1 MITKKKFGT
10 LACGSDVYA
19 YTLENNNGM
28 SVKILDLGGIIN
40 QINVPDKEGR
50 LTDVIGGYDNVDYYA
65 NATGYQGALIGR
77 FGNRICNGKF
87 TLDGKEYSLFCNNN
101 VVNHLHG
108 GKIGFDKKI
117 WKVTPIDGDS
127 PALELEYVS
136 PDGEEGYPGTLSVK
150 VTYTLTSDNA
160 LSIRYQATTDKKT
173 ILNLTNHAYFNLG
186 GYASGCVKGHYLEM
200 DAESYIKTDSLLIP
214 TGEIALVDGTPFDFR
229 KGKLVGDEIDADNVD
244 LKIAG
249 GYDHCF
255 NFTGGESKEPVLR
268 ATLKDPKSGR
278 IMKMYTNQPCVQ
290 LYTGNFLDDDGYPFK
305 GGCVKKKQMALCLE
319 TQHMPDAIN
328 HPNFTDVTLDVG
340 ETYDYTTVYAFSAE

>member
-1 MITKKKFGT
+1 MISKKKFGT
-10 LACGSDVYA
+10 LECGSDVYA

-40 QINVPDKEGR
+40 QINVPDKKGR
-50 LTDVIGGYDNVDYYA
+50 LTDIIGGYDNIDYYA
-65 NATGYQGALIGR
+65 KATGYQGALIGR
-77 FGNRICNGKF
+77 FGNRICKGKF

-101 VVNHLHG
+101 AVNHLHG

-117 WKVTPIDGDS
+117 WKATPVDGDS

-136 PDGEEGYPGTLSVK
+136 PDGEEGYPGTLTVK
-150 VTYTLTSDNA
+150 VTYTLTADNA

-186 GYASGCVKGHYLEM
+186 GYASGCVRGHYLEM
-200 DAESYIKTDSLLIP
+200 DAESYVKTDSLLIP
-214 TGEIALVDGTPFDFR
+214 TGELAPVDGTPFDFR

-278 IMKMYTNQPCVQ
+278 VMKMYTNQPCVQ
-290 LYTGNFLDDDGYPFK
+290 LYTGNFLKDDGYPFK

-328 HPNFTDVTLDVG
+328 HSNFTDVTLDVG